1 LQIYYCCN
9 SPLPPSSANSL
20 LLEHD
25 SYKKLRG
32 KKKKTPKAQTIE
44 TSLHSD
50 AKMKGAAAEN
60 PKKSL

>member
-1 LQIYYCCN
+1 
-9 SPLPPSSANSL
+9 

-25 SYKKLRG
+25 STRSFG
-32 KKKKTPKAQTIE
+32 AEKKKPKAQTIE
-44 TSLHSD
+44 TSLSSN

>member
-1 LQIYYCCN
+1 
-9 SPLPPSSANSL
+9 
-20 LLEHD
+20 LLEPD

>member
-1 LQIYYCCN
+1 LLIYYCCN
-9 SPLPPSSANSL
+9 SPLPPSSANSF

-25 SYKKLRG
+25 SCKKLRG
-32 KKKKTPKAQTIE
+32 TKKKKQKAQTIE
-44 TSLHSD
+44 TSLYSN